1 MIYFDNAATTLQKP
15 PDVWRAAVQAMDTCG
30 NPGRSGHKAAMRAAE
45 IVYDCRC
52 LAADF
57 FGLKEPERVVFTMNA
72 THALNIAIK
81 SCLKDGGHAVVSGYE
96 HNSVV
101 RPLEGLK
108 EKGVTYTAARS
119 PLFDPDQ
126 AYNALAAALEEE
138 TRCVILTHV
147 SNVFGFILPVEK
159 VDALCQR
166 RGIPLIIDASQ
177 SAGILPLDVSRLS
190 AAAFVCMPGHKG
202 LYGPQGTGILLCCK
216 DVSLY
221 SVLEGGTGSLSGETR
236 QPDFLPDALESGT
249 LNVPGIAGLAEGLR
263 FVSRSR
269 EAIREREAAL
279 VRAAANGLSAIPGVT
294 VWHDDAC
301 QSGVLSF
308 RADWADPA
316 GMGER
321 LAQRGICLRSG
332 LHCAPLAHQS
342 AGTLPEGTLRA
353 GFSAF
358 NTGREVEIFLQT
370 VENLRKS
377 PETAKNTC
385 FRY

>member
-1 MIYFDNAATTLQKP
+1 MIYFDNAATTLRKP
-15 PDVWRAAVQAMDTCG
+15 SAVWRAAAQAMENCG

-45 IVYDCRC
+45 VVYDCRC
-52 LAADF
+52 LAADL
-57 FGLKEPERVVFTMNA
+57 FGLPDPQRVVFTMNA

-81 SCLKDGGHAVVSGYE
+81 SCMKGGGHAVISGYE

-101 RPLEGLK
+101 RPLEGMK
-108 EKGVTYTAARS
+108 GEGVTYTVAGS
-119 PLFDPDQ
+119 PLFDPEA
-126 AYNALAAALEEE
+126 AYNSLVEAVEED

-159 VDALCQR
+159 VDALCRR
-166 RGIPLIIDASQ
+166 RGIPLIVDASQ
-177 SAGILPLDVSRLS
+177 SAGALPIDASKLP

-216 DVSLY
+216 DIPLY
-221 SVLEGGTGSLSGETR
+221 NVIEGGTGSFSLEKR
-236 QPDFLPDALESGT
+236 QPDLLPDALESGT
-249 LNVPGIAGLAEGLR
+249 LNVPGIAGLREGLR
-263 FVSRSR
+263 FVSRRR
-269 EAIREREAAL
+269 EEIRQREEAL
-279 VRAAANGLSAIPGVT
+279 VRQAAEGLSAIPGVT
-294 VWHDDAC
+294 VWHSPSC

-316 GMGER
+316 ELCER
-321 LAQRGICLRSG
+321 LSAQGFCLRSG
-332 LHCAPLAHQS
+332 LHCAPLAHES
-342 AGTLPEGTLRA
+342 AGTLPAGTVRA

-358 NTGREVEIFLQT
+358 NTGRELEIFLKT

-377 PETAKNTC
+377 PETAKITC